1 MTKKHFEAIA
11 SIFRSQMTNPTVPS
25 EARIALFANANMQA
39 DFFETVNPR
48 FDREKFLTACG
59 LGE

>member
-11 SIFRSQMTNPTVPS
+11 AIFRNTYIDDDTDPVVAQKDMADRMADLFKSENP
-25 EARIALFANANMQA
+25 Q
-39 DFFETVNPR
+39 

-59 LGE
+59 L